1 MLEYIGA
8 PYENLLYTENQYQVL
23 AFCSLCSLIMNK
35 KQNLQHV
42 FGLMLEDDGYS
53 DILKEMLDASDKT
66 EVFRT
71 FLMYDTNGDIPKSK
85 YVAKLLKKK
94 EEHQ

>member
-8 PYENLLYTENQYQVL
+8 PYENLMYTENQYQIL

-42 FGLMLEDDGYS
+42 FGLLLEDDGFKE
-53 DILKEMLDASDKT
+53 ILKEMLDASDDT

-71 FLMYDTNGDIPKSK
+71 FLAHDHNGDIPKSK
-85 YVAKLLKKK
+85 YVAKLIKLRA
-94 EEHQ
+94 EHQ